1 MTGPNMKLKAIF
13 FIFLMLTGLYA
24 CNRDEPNMVRINDVF
39 TLGMG
44 EQVKM
49 VDDRSHLLYVSV
61 VEVEDS
67 RCPADLFCIEEGQAK
82 VKVVIEDTRNSQ
94 FSTFLCLGD
103 CSPNIGDIK
112 SFVFYRLEYT
122 IELIDVFPYPATE
135 NLKDPRRVIMKL
147 YRQ

>member
-1 MTGPNMKLKAIF
+1 MDRKAIF
-13 FIFLMLTGLYA
+13 LIFLMLTGLYA

-39 TLGMG
+39 TLGVG

-61 VEVEDS
+61 VDVEDS
-67 RCPADLFCIEEGQAK
+67 RCPADIFCIEAGQAR

-103 CSPNIGDIK
+103 CSPNIRNIK
-112 SFVFYRLEYT
+112 SFVFYSLEYT
-122 IELIDVFPYPATE
+122 VELVEVIPYPAPE
-135 NLKDPRRVIMKL
+135 NLTDPRRVIMKL